1 MSKGCASAD
10 ILNLLAISLI
20 NNSGLIFIYV
30 KIMNLLTCGEDIGKL
45 AVYSSKSIIVI
56 SKLSLIPISS

>member
-1 MSKGCASAD
+1 MSKGYASAD

-45 AVYSSKSIIVI
+45 AVYSSKSSIVI